1 MKTINDF
8 TFEQQQQIVVKNDS
22 LRDMFE
28 QYLQE
33 SEMDYL
39 SDKLSCIKNSL
50 SDWCIE
56 FYGRTYICVKDY
68 YSFCLGVEKSGKS
81 YGLSEKCEKLLS
93 KCFKLY
99 FAKSNL
105 FEYYAEK
112 LADLF
117 VEDEF
122 KPTID
127 WVENIGMSL
136 YRHEIPDDAE
146 DVFICFLENDFLK
159 GYLFDDGSDDDDEDE
174 QDGQQGKEF
183 DPLDI
188 SIYSP
193 VKNRYVG

>member
-8 TFEQQQQIVVKNDS
+8 TFEQQAQIVVKNDS

-33 SEMDYL
+33 CEMDYL
-39 SDKLSCIKNSL
+39 SDKLDCIKNSL

-68 YSFCLGVEKSGKS
+68 YSFCLGVETSGKS
-81 YGLSEKCEKLLS
+81 YGLSDRLEKLLS
-93 KCFKLY
+93 KCFKLHL
-99 FAKSNL
+99 AKSNL

-127 WVENIGMSL
+127 WVENIGISL
-136 YRHEIPDDAE
+136 YHHEMPEDAE
-146 DVFICFLENDFLK
+146 DTFICFLENNYLK
-159 GYLFDDGSDDDDEDE
+159 GYFFDDGSDDDEDE
-174 QDGQQGKEF
+174 DGQQEKEF